1 MTSNV
6 RPFTAAKRATTLNMH
21 EQKGAVQT
29 TLSAPDYTTRVP
41 LPPDGA
47 GLTRSQRL
55 FTISTGVHVD
65 SLTIARG
72 DKFFLFMKLR
82 AQHQWASF
90 RMTAPKWVEATK
102 AYNAELELA
111 NRSHNR
117 NSTLKNPR
125 ALAAMLGTVEATITN
140 RLIAGNYRC
149 EPAPSQAALHFAC
162 PFSLSRL
169 AKKGSE
175 AFWRE
180 HCHAVPLLKEG
191 HLDRTRKVCPRP
203 CSSVLEW
210 TVLIRI
216 CPYRRRVSPPRA
228 QGARRLCTQAPLDH
242 PKTTS
247 EGTARTA

>member
-6 RPFTAAKRATTLNMH
+6 RPFTAAKRATTLNTH

-29 TLSAPDYTTRVP
+29 TLSAPDYATRVP

-55 FTISTGVHVD
+55 FTISTGVRVD

-72 DKFFLFMKLR
+72 DEFFLFMKLR

-111 NRSHNR
+111 NSSHNR

-125 ALAAMLGTVEATITN
+125 ALVAMLGTVEATMN
-140 RLIAGNYRC
+140 DRLITGNYQC
-149 EPAPSQAALHFAC
+149 EPAPSQTALHLAH
-162 PFSLSRL
+162 PFSLLPFSQ
-169 AKKGSE
+169 
-175 AFWRE
+175 
-180 HCHAVPLLKEG
+180 EG
-191 HLDRTRKVCPRP
+191 
-203 CSSVLEW
+203 
-210 TVLIRI
+210 
-216 CPYRRRVSPPRA
+216 
-228 QGARRLCTQAPLDH
+228 Q
-242 PKTTS
+242 
-247 EGTARTA
+247 